1 MNKPLTMVIKETKT
15 KITNIC
21 NESGLPLV
29 ILDLIMDGISS
40 EIHYII
46 EKQTAD
52 EEVAYLKSL
61 EENAVKD
68 SKGDGVGEKT
78 T

>member
-21 NESGLPLV
+21 NESGLPFV

-40 EIHYII
+40 EIHYIT